1 MAKRGVE
8 IIDVIKCFNN
18 LSAFCYSVVE
28 ICNFI
33 LENCNPPPQL
43 RHDIQ
48 CCIIP
53 QTKSFK
59 YIADRL
65 IGTPDEK
72 NAMEVMSLMDS
83 LREQYSRVF
92 LENKDFFL
100 EKIKN
105 KEEIQKLLKFITEC
119 DRLSIQ
125 FEPQDSEETPLDAD
139 VAQPVQLLPLNQE
152 TRANL
157 PHDQDLEPPQPINL
171 EDLTSN
177 NNEGAWEKLCEAIS
191 SLLKWL
197 KIVYEAIKRNKT
209 LPSCV

>member
-1 MAKRGVE
+1 MANKGVE

-18 LSAFCYSVVE
+18 LSAFCNSVVE
-28 ICNFI
+28 ICDFI
-33 LENCNPPPQL
+33 LQNCSPPQQL

-48 CCIIP
+48 FCIIP

-59 YIADRL
+59 FIVDL
-65 IGTPDEK
+65 IGTPDDK
-72 NAMEVMSLMDS
+72 NADKVMQLMDS

-92 LENKDFFL
+92 LENEAFFL

-105 KEEIQKLLKFITEC
+105 NEEIQKLLKFITEC

-125 FEPQDSEETPLDAD
+125 FEPQDREKTPVDAD
-139 VAQPVQLLPLNQE
+139 VAQPVVH
-152 TRANL
+152 L
-157 PHDQDLEPPQPINL
+157 PHDQDLEPPQLINL
-171 EDLTSN
+171 EDLTLT
-177 NNEGAWEKLCEAIS
+177 NNEGAWKKLCEAAS

-197 KIVYEAIKRNKT
+197 RIVYQAIKRNIT